1 MNLEQARFNMVEQQ
15 IRPWDVLDT
24 AVLNLL
30 MAVKRE
36 DFVPA
41 AHRLLAFAD
50 TQLPLGHGVAM
61 LKPTIEAH
69 ALQALIVKKEDR
81 VLEVGTGSGFM
92 AAALAANAG
101 HVWSVEIV
109 PALASAARAN
119 LQRAGVGNVT
129 VEDGDGLAGLPAQ
142 APFDAIMVSGAVASV
157 PQELLA
163 QLKVGGCLF
172 AFVGAAPAMH
182 AQRITR
188 VSENDYR
195 TESLFE
201 TEVELLQTSAKPKFV
216 F

>member
-1 MNLEQARFNMVEQQ
+1 VLDT
-15 IRPWDVLDT
+15 DVLD
-24 AVLNLL
+24 LL

-41 AHRLLAFAD
+41 AYRRLAFAD

-61 LKPTIEAH
+61 LKPNIEAH
-69 ALQALIVKKEDR
+69 ALQALSVKKEER

-92 AAALAANAG
+92 AAALAAQAG

-109 PALASAARAN
+109 PALVAAARDA
-119 LQRAGVGNVT
+119 LQQAGVSNVT
-129 VEDGDGLAGLPAQ
+129 VEQGDGLAGLPAQ
-142 APFDAIMVSGAVASV
+142 APFDAIMVSGAVTSV

-163 QLKVGGCLF
+163 QLKVGGRLF

-195 TESLFE
+195 TETLFE
-201 TEVELLQTSAKPKFV
+201 TVVELLQTSAKPKFV

>member
-24 AVLNLL
+24 DVLDLL

-41 AHRLLAFAD
+41 AYRRLAFAD

-61 LKPTIEAH
+61 LKPNIEAH
-69 ALQALIVKKEDR
+69 ALQALSVKKEER

-92 AAALAANAG
+92 AAALAAQAG

-109 PALASAARAN
+109 PALVAAARDA
-119 LQRAGVGNVT
+119 LQQAGVSNVT
-129 VEDGDGLAGLPAQ
+129 VEQGDGLAGLPAQ
-142 APFDAIMVSGAVASV
+142 APFDAIMVSGAVTSV

-163 QLKVGGCLF
+163 QLKVGGRLF

-195 TESLFE
+195 TETLFE
-201 TEVELLQTSAKPKFV
+201 TVVELLQTSAKPKFV

>member
-24 AVLNLL
+24 DVLDLL

-41 AHRLLAFAD
+41 AHRRLAFAD

-61 LKPTIEAH
+61 LKPNIEAH
-69 ALQALIVKKEDR
+69 ALQALSVKKEER

-92 AAALAANAG
+92 AAALAAQAG

-109 PALASAARAN
+109 PALAASAREN
-119 LQRAGVGNVT
+119 MQQAGVSNVT
-129 VEDGDGLAGLPAQ
+129 VEQGDGLAGLPAQ

-163 QLKVGGCLF
+163 QLKVGGRLF

-201 TEVELLQTSAKPKFV
+201 TVVELLQASAKPKFV